1 MGQSSSSVCSDTKAH
16 DLASSFENFFKDYKM
31 ESKILSP
38 ETITLIKSNLEKG
51 DVQGAASVISE
62 ALKDI
67 ENAPLH
73 IAVTGESGSGKSSFI
88 NALRGIGHEEV
99 DAANVGV
106 VETTSEK
113 AGYKHPKFPKV
124 TIWDLPGIGT
134 TKFQPRKYLKE
145 MEFNTYDFFFII
157 CATRFK
163 ENDLELAKAIK
174 KMKKNFYFVRAKVD
188 SDLYNKKMS
197 HPNTFCKD
205 KVLEEIRDDCL
216 KHLQEAKLEDP
227 RVFLI
232 SNLNKFAYDFP
243 NLETTLLKELPAHK
257 RYIFMQCLPS
267 VTDAAI
273 DRKRDFL
280 KQKIWLEALKA
291 GTTATIPFMGFISDN
306 DMEKLEKTL
315 TVYRSYFGLDD
326 ASLENMAKK
335 WDLSV
340 EELKAKI
347 KSPHLLLVET
357 DDEKLG
363 EKLLKFVEK
372 VCSISGGL
380 LATGLYFRK
389 TFYLQNYFL
398 DTVVNDAK
406 VLLSKELI
414 KDLVGLDRPN
424 CF

>member
-16 DLASSFENFFKDYKM
+16 DLASSFENFFKDFKM
-31 ESKILSP
+31 ESKTLSL
-38 ETITLIKSNLEKG
+38 ETVTLIKSNLEKG

-67 ENAPLH
+67 ENVPLH

-88 NALRGIGHEEV
+88 NALWGIGHEGV

-106 VETTSEK
+106 VETTLEK

-124 TIWDLPGIGT
+124 TIWDLPGIGI

-163 ENDLELAKAIK
+163 DNDLELAKAIK
-174 KMKKNFYFVRAKVD
+174 KMKKNFYFVTKVD

-205 KVLEEIRDDCL
+205 KVLKEIDDCL

-243 NLETTLLKELPAHK
+243 NLETTLLKLPAHK

-267 VTDAAI
+267 VTNAAI

-291 GTTATIPFMGFISDN
+291 GATATISFMGFISDN

-326 ASLENMAKK
+326 ATLENVAKK

-340 EELKAKI
+340 EELKEKI

-357 DDEKLG
+357 DDENLG

-372 VCSISGGL
+372 VSISGGL

-406 VLLSKELI
+406 VLLSKEY
-414 KDLVGLDRPN
+414 
-424 CF
+424 